1 MPNDS
6 ALILVVDD
14 DEAVRDGTVECLTDE
29 GYDVRAASNGREAL
43 ELLETLR
50 PELVI
55 IDWRMPVMSG
65 QEFLASL
72 GADASLATIP
82 ALILTASQVSEIV
95 ASNVTVLQKPVRRKA
110 LLDAVRARLRPG

>member
-1 MPNDS
+1 MPSDQ

-29 GYDVRAASNGREAL
+29 GYDVRAASNGRDAL

-50 PELVI
+50 PELVVL
-55 IDWRMPVMSG
+55 DWRMPVMSG
-65 QEFLASL
+65 QELLAVL

-82 ALILTASQVSEIV
+82 VLILTASKVSEVV
-95 ASNVTVLQKPVRRKA
+95 AGAAMVLQKPVRRKT
-110 LLDAVRARLRPG
+110 LLEAVRARLRPG